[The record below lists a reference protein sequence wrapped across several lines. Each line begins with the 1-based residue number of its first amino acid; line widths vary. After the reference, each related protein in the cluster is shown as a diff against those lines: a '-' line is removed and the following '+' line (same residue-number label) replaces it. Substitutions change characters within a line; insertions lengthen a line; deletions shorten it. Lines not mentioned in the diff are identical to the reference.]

1 MSDIT
6 RRDAVRR
13 LGLVLMATG
22 ALDRVAAQEVH
33 HLTAVAQAGAGSSYS
48 PRSFTPH
55 QFATLER
62 LTEAS
67 RLMHELAR
75 PPRAEGTIR
84 ANLSVFA
91 FRLEGDR

>member
-1 MSDIT
+1 MWEQ
-6 RRDAVRR
+6 V
-13 LGLVLMATG
+13 
-22 ALDRVAAQEVH
+22 
-33 HLTAVAQAGAGSSYS
+33 
-48 PRSFTPH
+48 
-55 QFATLER
+55 LER

-67 RLMHELAR
+67 RLMHESAR